1 MWIDNLI
8 GLFILLFIFGM
19 GVKYLLLPF
28 LYFIKQKNKEIVKS
42 KDYFCDI
49 SKDSIRKGFGLVENK
64 ELILKENKPLI
75 FSTIEKAENYKKQ
88 NKINKAEVVYQIWN
102 PASKTVNIG
111 RVKIGTN

>member
-8 GLFILLFIFGM
+8 RFFILLLVFGM
-19 GVKYLLLPF
+19 GVKHFLLPF
-28 LYFIKQKNKEIVKS
+28 LYFVKQKNKEIVSS

-49 SKDSIRKGFGLVENK
+49 PKDSIYKGFGLVKNK

-88 NKINKAEVVYQIWN
+88 NKINRAEIVYQIWN